1 MTPSQEFATEVVRTL
16 TRAGFIAY
24 WAGGCVRDLLR
35 GELPNDYDVAT
46 TATPDEVRQT
56 FGPKRTLA
64 VGESFGVIIVLG
76 PKGSG
81 LSLEIATFRR
91 EGEYADGRRP
101 DRVEYCTPEEDAR
114 RRDFTINGM
123 FYDPLTQSVHD
134 FVGGQADLQA
144 KLVRA
149 IGDPR
154 DRMGEDKLRML
165 RAVRFAS
172 MLDFQ
177 LDEPTAFAVADMAS
191 QVVIVS
197 AERIAQELRK
207 MLAHP
212 RRARAVRLCAELKLL
227 DVVLPEVQTFTRHVS
242 EERWQQIL
250 KLLEDLGA
258 AEFAVALAALLRDV
272 PSPETRR
279 DRSPQE
285 RDTVLAICRRLKLSN
300 DETDRVCWLT
310 AQRGS
315 LAELPRQSLA
325 SIKRMATQP
334 GFGDLLQLERTAA
347 QVEGREAAPYV
358 WLDEFLLNN
367 LPADLNPPELVTG
380 RDLIDLGYAA
390 GPNFKDWLTA
400 VRDAQLNGEISNRD
414 EALELVR
421 QLVEG

>member
-1 MTPSQEFATEVVRTL
+1 
-16 TRAGFIAY
+16 
-24 WAGGCVRDLLR
+24 
-35 GELPNDYDVAT
+35 
-46 TATPDEVRQT
+46 
-56 FGPKRTLA
+56 
-64 VGESFGVIIVLG
+64 
-76 PKGSG
+76 
-81 LSLEIATFRR
+81 
-91 EGEYADGRRP
+91 
-101 DRVEYCTPEEDAR
+101 
-114 RRDFTINGM
+114 M